1 MIQGHFLK
9 VMENMKG
16 LAGGNLRSALSELC
30 PVNDGGE
37 KDCGCLT
44 GGHVVRPAIL
54 LAVSG
59 GIDSMCM
66 ADLFH
71 KSYGAESIAL
81 AHCNFRL
88 RSDESDG
95 DEALVRSWASER
107 GIAFHCTSFDTS
119 AYASEY
125 GISIEMAARELRYSW
140 FASLCLEHGYAAV
153 AVAHNANDNAETL
166 ILNLVRGTGLR
177 GISGMSE
184 VSPMPC
190 SSGEGLQLLRPLLGF
205 TRKQIEGHVF
215 AHKVP
220 YRNDSTNAMSEY
232 KRNSIRNEVFPLLEK
247 MNPSFVRTFNK
258 EMAWFSDAEEI
269 VSDWCSQAA
278 LSVVA
283 VYDWGAEINLDALLG
298 YRQWRYLLY
307 HILEPYGFTGPV
319 LSSVEDLVMSGRTV
333 SGKRFHSQTHV
344 LFAGRGVLQVCP
356 CDCTADFDA
365 EIVVVHGPGKYALD
379 GVRFLVEEFA
389 RPSDFVLRQPSGT
402 LIFDAGKLK
411 FPFVCRKW
419 QHGDWMVPMGMRG
432 KKKLSDLFTDL
443 KLDAAAKGRAVV
455 LSESSDDMQKKQHVA
470 GVLGM
475 RTGDMYK
482 VTSATERIIR
492 VSVTL

>member
-30 PVNDGGE
+30 PVDDGGE
-37 KDCGCLT
+37 KGCGCIAAR
-44 GGHVVRPAIL
+44 HVVHHAIL

-88 RSDESDG
+88 RADESDG

-119 AYASEY
+119 AYASEH

-190 SSGEGLQLLRPLLGF
+190 ASGEGLLLLRPLLGF

-278 LSVVA
+278 LSVVTTSE
-283 VYDWGAEINLDALLG
+283 GGIEINLGSLLG

-319 LSSVEDLVMSGRTV
+319 LSFVEDLVMSGRTV
-333 SGKRFHSQTHV
+333 SGKRFHSRTHV
-344 LFAGRGVLQVCP
+344 LFAGRGLLQVRP
-356 CDCTADFDA
+356 FDCTANSDA
-365 EIVVVHGPGKYALD
+365 EIMVHGPGKYSLD
-379 GVRFLVEEFA
+379 GVQFLVEEFA

-419 QHGDWMVPMGMRG
+419 LHGDWMVPMGMRG

-443 KLDAAAKGRAVV
+443 KLDSAAKGRAVV